1 MDFVKLITVQE
12 LSRDGLLRIAPTIQT
27 LALTEELQAHAESV
41 RIRSEASR
49 A

>member
-12 LSRDGLLRIAPTIQT
+12 LSQSGLRRISSTIQT
-27 LALTEELQAHAESV
+27 LALTEELQAHAASV
-41 RIRSEASR
+41 RIRSEAAR